1 MEQLDYASRATR
13 YALAVATGSIS
24 ASKWVRLQCQ
34 IHLDDLEK
42 SERWVFDAAWAN
54 FACEMGSKYKHEKG
68 VKQGERI
75 VFEDAQIFIIASIFG
90 WVDRET
96 GVRKYREAFILMP
109 RGSGKSPLAAIIGV
123 IMAFFAGEPGA
134 EVYCG
139 ANSMRQ
145 AMEVFR
151 PAKSMID
158 QEPKFR
164 ERFGIE
170 TSARS
175 IYQLKTR
182 SRFIPLCK
190 KPGDGASVWC
200 AILDEYHEALNADLY
215 DTYKTGA
222 TKRPGSLIFVISTAG
237 IGGTDNSCYA
247 LQQEA
252 QTVLEGTLP
261 NERWF
266 VLIHC
271 ADESVEW
278 TTPEALQM
286 AQPMLGISNDR
297 EAIELDIQAAIRNPA
312 KANIVKAKFLNIW
325 AGGSGNWMN
334 MVFWR
339 ACFDQELKDKG
350 EDLVK
355 HLPCWIGSDLASKLD
370 LSACIRL
377 YRDDTQGLKPHY
389 YALTRVYLPEERV
402 NESQNQH
409 YQNWAKNGFLTATRG
424 SSIDYS
430 VLEADAVGDV
440 LRNDVRQLAYDA
452 RYADQW
458 SQRVEEISG
467 VTRVEMPPSPAILSP
482 AMKELEAAVYDG
494 RFHHDG
500 HPVLAW
506 CVSNVVTS
514 ESGAGNYRMPDK
526 RKPESKIDA
535 AIALILAQYPAMLA
549 EVPKRSVYATRGLR
563 TL

>member
-1 MEQLDYASRATR
+1 MEPLDYATRATR
-13 YALAVATGSIS
+13 YARAVVAGAIA
-24 ASKWVRLQCQ
+24 ASKFVKRACQ
-34 IHLDDLEK
+34 LHLDDLK
-42 SERWVFDAAWAN
+42 SSERWVFDAAWAN
-54 FACEMGSKYKHEKG
+54 FACEIGSKYKHEKG
-68 VKQGERI
+68 TKQGERI
-75 VFEDAQIFIIASIFG
+75 VFEDPQVFIIASIFG

-109 RGSGKSPLAAIIGV
+109 RGSGKSPLAAIVGV

-158 QEPKFR
+158 QESAFR

-170 TSARS
+170 TSTRA

-222 TKRPGSLIFVISTAG
+222 SKRPGSLIFVISTAG
-237 IGGTDNSCYA
+237 TGSIDNPCYA
-247 LQQEA
+247 LQEEA
-252 QTVLEGTLP
+252 EKVLEGTLP

-278 TTPEALQM
+278 TSKEALEM

-312 KANIVKAKFLNIW
+312 KANTVKAKYLNIW

-339 ACFDQELKDKG
+339 ACFDPELKEKG
-350 EDLVK
+350 EELVK
-355 HLPCWIGSDLASKLD
+355 HLRCWIGSDLASKLD

-377 YRDDTQGLKPHY
+377 YRDDSKGERPHY
-389 YALTRVYLPEERV
+389 YVLTRTYLPEDRV
-402 NESQNQH
+402 NEPQNQH
-409 YQNWAKNGFLTATRG
+409 YQKWAKQGVLTPTAG
-424 SSIDYS
+424 ASIDYA
-430 VLEADAVGDV
+430 VLEADAVRDIAQ
-440 LRNDVRQLAYDA
+440 NDVQQLAYDA

-494 RFHHDG
+494 RLHHDG
-500 HPVLAW
+500 HPVLTW
-506 CVSNVVTS
+506 CISNVVTRETGS
-514 ESGAGNYRMPDK
+514 GNYTMPDK
-526 RKPESKIDA
+526 KKTESKIDA
-535 AIALILAQYPAMLA
+535 AIALLLAQYPAMLA
-549 EVPKRSVYATRGLR
+549 AGPQRSVYEERGLL
-563 TL
+563 TV

>member
-13 YALAVATGSIS
+13 YARAVADGSIC
-24 ASKWVRLQCQ
+24 ASKWVRLACK
-34 IHLDDLEK
+34 IHLSDLDR

-54 FACEMGSKYKHEKG
+54 FACDVGSKYRHEKG
-68 VKQGERI
+68 VKQGQRI
-75 VFEDAQIFIIASIFG
+75 VLEDAQIFIIASIFG

-123 IMAFFAGEPGA
+123 IMAFFAAQPGA

-139 ANSMRQ
+139 ANSIRQ

-151 PAKSMID
+151 PAKAMID
-158 QEPKFR
+158 QEPAFR

-170 TSARS
+170 TSARA

-200 AILDEYHEALNADLY
+200 AILDEYHEALNPDLY

-237 IGGTDNSCYA
+237 VGSTENPCHA
-247 LQQEA
+247 LQDEA
-252 QTVLEGTLP
+252 EKVLDGTLP

-271 ADESVEW
+271 ADETVDW

-325 AGGSGNWMN
+325 SGGSGNWMN
-334 MVFWR
+334 MVFWK
-339 ACFDQELKDKG
+339 ACEDPELKKYG
-350 EDLVK
+350 EELVK
-355 HLPCWIGSDLASKLD
+355 HLPCWIGSDIASKLD
-370 LSACIRL
+370 LAACVRL
-377 YRDDTQGLKPHY
+377 YRDDSKGDKPHY
-389 YALTRVYLPEERV
+389 YALTRAYIPEDRV
-402 NESQNQH
+402 QEPQNQH
-409 YQNWAKNGFLTATRG
+409 YQEWVKGGFLTATRG
-424 SSIDYS
+424 ASIDYS
-430 VLEADAVGDV
+430 LLEADTVGDIA
-440 LRNDVRQLAYDA
+440 RNDVRQLAYDA

-467 VTRVEMPPSPAILSP
+467 ATRVEMPPSPAILSP
-482 AMKELEAAVYDG
+482 AMKELEGAVYDG

-500 HPVLAW
+500 HPILTW
-506 CVSNVVTS
+506 CVSNVMTS

-526 RKPESKIDA
+526 QRPEFKIDA
-535 AIALILAQYPAMLA
+535 AIALFLAQYPAMLA
-549 EVPKRSVYATRGLR
+549 LDSGYISPVVRSV
-563 TL
+563 